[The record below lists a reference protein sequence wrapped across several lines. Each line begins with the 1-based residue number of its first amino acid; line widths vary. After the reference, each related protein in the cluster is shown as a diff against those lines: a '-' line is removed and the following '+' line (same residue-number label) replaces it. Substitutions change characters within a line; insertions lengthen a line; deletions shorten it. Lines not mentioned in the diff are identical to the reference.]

1 MRDENI
7 ANQTWQESKFIEGTL
22 VPRGGKT
29 DMEKIHMKLE
39 SFLKRR
45 PKEKIK
51 KNLKPYRIFL
61 LHSLDILFFS
71 LAFSLD

>member
-1 MRDENI
+1 MIIKPNKTCTSGAHDFWLMRDENI

-22 VPRGGKT
+22 VPRGGKI

-51 KNLKPYRIFL
+51 KI
-61 LHSLDILFFS
+61 
-71 LAFSLD
+71 